1 MGGVV
6 LLAAAA
12 GAAIAARRR
21 SAAARIDARDLAGK
35 TAVVT
40 GAGSGIGRSLAL
52 LLAERDAVVHA
63 ADINQPAAEAVAGQ
77 IKDAGGRATAHAV
90 DVADAGSVLGLADHV
105 FATGP
110 VDLLFNNAGIGLAGE
125 VTETTL
131 GDWRRLIDVNLMGV
145 VHGLHA
151 FLPRLLAQDPPAHI
165 VNTASM
171 AGLVPAAGLAA
182 YSASKAAVVG
192 LTEALDIELRG
203 TRVRVSAVCPGV
215 INTPIVSTSVMRGP
229 WAARRARTEDLYA
242 RRGTS
247 PDVVARQ
254 VLAAVSRGRTIVPT
268 PRYQVV
274 PHWMLKRVFPP
285 AGYALSAATYWYLR
299 RDDASLPGH
308 ASRDTAG
315 LPGGQAERADPSAAH

>member
-1 MGGVV
+1 MNRSMTGGVV
-6 LLAAAA
+6 LLTAAA
-12 GAAIAARRR
+12 GATIAARRGL
-21 SAAARIDARDLAGK
+21 AAACIDARDLTGK

-52 LLAERDAVVHA
+52 LLAGRGAAVHA
-63 ADINQPAAEAVAGQ
+63 ADISQPTAEAVAGQ
-77 IKDAGGRATAHAV
+77 IRDAGGQATAYGV
-90 DVADAGSVLGLADHV
+90 DVADAGAVLSLADHV

-131 GDWRRLIDVNLMGV
+131 SDWRRLIDVNLMGV

-151 FLPRLLAQDPPAHI
+151 FLPRLLAQDRPVHI

-182 YSASKAAVVG
+182 YSATKAAVVG
-192 LTEALDIELRG
+192 LSEALDIELRG
-203 TRVRVSAVCPGV
+203 TPVRISVLCPGV

-229 WAARRARTEDLYA
+229 WADRRARTEDLYA
-242 RRGTS
+242 RRGAS

-254 VLAAVSRGRTIVPT
+254 ALAAVSHGRRIVPT
-268 PRYQVV
+268 PRHQVV

-285 AGYALSAATYWYLR
+285 AGRALSAATYWYLR
-299 RDDASLPGH
+299 RDAAPLPGNT
-308 ASRDTAG
+308 SRDTARF
-315 LPGGQAERADPSAAH
+315 PGRPGRTG